1 MRRTCQAVPQCSLG
15 GLLQGLRP
23 AVYAPSHL
31 TYDASGLSAPGT
43 RFRLEPRQLSRQL
56 MLFEERARS
65 SMFTRFPLTLEKR
78 GIARLLFEEA
88 PQIHMKPPTWRGGI
102 RTIDALQL
110 VTIPDLSVT
119 LLTK

>member
-1 MRRTCQAVPQCSLG
+1 VRRTCQAVPQCSLG

-43 RFRLEPRQLSRQL
+43 RFSLEPRQLSRQL
-56 MLFEERARS
+56 MLFEERSRS
-65 SMFTRFPLTLEKR
+65 PVFAGLPITLEKR

-88 PQIHMKPPTWRGGI
+88 T
-102 RTIDALQL
+102 
-110 VTIPDLSVT
+110 
-119 LLTK
+119 